1 MEYKVCSK
9 CGEEK
14 SIDSF
19 IKNKQCKNGITGTCK
34 ECHAKETKQ
43 YALNNP
49 EKIKQYQQKYR
60 LNNKEGI
67 RIRRKEI
74 RTSCPERFKKYSEK
88 TKNKEGYKSYNPEY
102 YQKNKSAI
110 KKSQQKYKSSNPE
123 KCKDSAKRTRN
134 KRLEENKAYKV
145 LYRKSNK
152 EYINKQKSIW
162 RKNNPEKVREEKRMI
177 TKMLKDSYIKRLLIQ
192 NGFPKN
198 EITKELIELERII
211 IKTKRLCKTL
221 QD

>member
-1 MEYKVCSK
+1 
-9 CGEEK
+9 
-14 SIDSF
+14 
-19 IKNKQCKNGITGTCK
+19 
-34 ECHAKETKQ
+34 
-43 YALNNP
+43 
-49 EKIKQYQQKYR
+49 
-60 LNNKEGI
+60 
-67 RIRRKEI
+67 
-74 RTSCPERFKKYSEK
+74 
-88 TKNKEGYKSYNPEY
+88 
-102 YQKNKSAI
+102 
-110 KKSQQKYKSSNPE
+110 
-123 KCKDSAKRTRN
+123 
-134 KRLEENKAYKV
+134 LEENKAYKV